1 MRRREFTAA
10 LSVPLLPA
18 VAEAGLS
25 EGDAAAGVRA
35 ALERGALAAVAL
47 LGTADGFVGN
57 PLV

>member
-35 ALERGALAAVAL
+35 ALERGEISASRYRIYSELWSEL
-47 LGTADGFVGN
+47 S
-57 PLV
+57 